1 MEEKNYSASVAKI
14 FKDRE
19 NPKPIG
25 NVVGKVT
32 SPFPN
37 IEISILDGAVILDK
51 DQLYCDE
58 ILMDGYKRKFES
70 ESAGE
75 IKHKTPPPPQQI
87 YSEHTE
93 VEKIKLEGELT
104 LKDILKTGDLV
115 LLIPAD
121 GEQIWFIV
129 GKIKKLGGS

>member
-25 NVVGKVT
+25 NVVGKVI

-58 ILMDGYKRKFES
+58 LLMANYKRKFES

-75 IKHKTPPPPQQI
+75 IKHKTPPPEV
-87 YSEHTE
+87 YSEHT
-93 VEKIKLEGELT
+93 VIEKIKLDGEFI

-129 GKIKKLGGS
+129 SKIKKLGGS